1 MKKLLAFLA
10 LGFCTLFFVACQ
22 KESFNVSPTSDI
34 DNLPTL
40 QTISNKDGY
49 LMKVNENL
57 TVIVVQSEMDRF
69 SCAALPSHRFAVA
82 NLPAELKGKH
92 EIKIIF
98 SGEVKQNIQT
108 DLVLYAGIPLK
119 LTKIKLK

>member
-1 MKKLLAFLA
+1 MKKLLV

-22 KESFNVSPTSDI
+22 KESFDVSPTSDI
-34 DNLPTL
+34 DNLPTI
-40 QTISNKDGY
+40 QTINNKDGY
-49 LMKVNENL
+49 LMKVNADL
-57 TVIVVQSEMDRF
+57 TVIVMEGVMDPL

-82 NLPAELKGKH
+82 NLPAELKGKN
-92 EIKIIF
+92 ETKIVF

-108 DLVLYAGIPLK
+108 GDFVLYAGIPLK

>member
-1 MKKLLAFLA
+1 MKKFLM
-10 LGFCTLFFVACQ
+10 LGFFMMFFMACQ
-22 KESFNVSPTSDI
+22 KESFDVSPTSDI

-40 QTISNKDGY
+40 QTINNKDGY
-49 LMKVNENL
+49 LMKVNTDL
-57 TVIVVQSEMDRF
+57 TVIVVQSEMDPL
-69 SCAALPSHRFAVA
+69 SCAAQPSHRFVVA

-92 EIKIIF
+92 ETKIVF

-108 DLVLYAGIPLK
+108 DPVLYAGIPLK